1 MSWQPSQEADCTIE
15 SGCAPVSA
23 VIVPKAKDLGGF
35 EVRRVLPAI
44 EARSVGPFIFFDHM
58 GPATFPAGDGIDVRP
73 HPHIGLST
81 LTWLFDGALMHRD
94 SLGSVQEIRPGEVNW
109 MTAGSGIVHSERSPD
124 WFREGEARIE
134 GIQTWHALPTEM
146 EEIDPDFQHY
156 SADDIP
162 VVEHE
167 SADGGQVR
175 VALIA
180 GGAFGM
186 VSPVKVHSDT
196 LYADVRL
203 SAGAQFGVPTG
214 PQERALY
221 VVSGTIEIAGQTFGA
236 RQMLLID
243 EGATPS
249 VTSAE
254 GAHLMLIGG
263 APIGPRKLWWNLV
276 STRPERIEQAKDD
289 WREGRFARVPGDE
302 DEFIPLP
309 ED

>member
-1 MSWQPSQEADCTIE
+1 MSWQPSSDADCTAD
-15 SGCAPVSA
+15 SGCAPVRS
-23 VIVPKAKDLGGF
+23 VIIPKAKDLGGF

-44 EARSVGPFIFFDHM
+44 EARSIGPFIFFDHM
-58 GPATFPAGDGIDVRP
+58 GPATFPAGEGIDVRP

-81 LTWLFDGALMHRD
+81 LTWLFDGSLMHRD
-94 SLGSVQEIRPGEVNW
+94 SLGSAREIRPGEVNW
-109 MTAGSGIVHSERSPD
+109 MTAGSGIVHSERSPEH
-124 WFREGEARIE
+124 FRAAEARIE
-134 GIQTWHALPTEM
+134 GIQTWHALPPED
-146 EEIDPDFQHY
+146 EEIDPSFEHY

-162 VVEHE
+162 VV
-167 SADGGQVR
+167 DNGGVR

-186 VSPVKVHSDT
+186 VSPVTVYSDT
-196 LYADVRL
+196 LYADVRI
-203 SAGAQFGVPTG
+203 SPGAQFGVPGG

-221 VVSGTIEIAGQTFGA
+221 VVSGDIEIGGQRFGA
-236 RQMLLID
+236 RQMLVLT
-243 EGATPS
+243 EGETPS

-254 GAHLMLIGG
+254 GAHLMVIGG

-276 STRPERIEQAKDD
+276 SSRPERVEQAKSD
-289 WREGRFARVPGDE
+289 WTEGRFAKVPGDE